1 MKNITH
7 VVADRISKYI
17 GKMNE
22 YQLSILSGVPYSTI
36 KCIMQRKTK
45 SVDLKTIILL
55 ADGLNITPSEFLNDD
70 SFLAK
75 NLNLIK

>member
-1 MKNITH
+1 MKTITH
-7 VVADRISKYI
+7 AVADRISKCI
-17 GKMNE
+17 GKISE

-36 KCIMQRKTK
+36 KSIMQRKTK

-55 ADGLNITPSEFLNDD
+55 ADGLGIKPSEFIDDD

-75 NLNLIK
+75 NLNLLK

>member
-1 MKNITH
+1 MNTITH
-7 VVADRISKYI
+7 AVANRISKYI
-17 GKMNE
+17 GKLSE
-22 YQLSILSGVPYSTI
+22 YQLSTLSGVPYSTI
-36 KCIMQRKTK
+36 KSIMQRKTK

-55 ADGLNITPSEFLNDD
+55 ADGLGVTPSEFINDN